1 MAIISNPVSIELD
14 DIQSLLIRGFGQLP
28 VCTYILLEIEKPA
41 LAREWLTELLPF
53 LSPATRF
60 EPLTGLN
67 IAFTH
72 PGLAALGLAEE
83 NLRNFP
89 IPFREGISASHR
101 SRILGDYGASA
112 PSQWRW
118 GGEGRQPHCL
128 LVLFARDEEVMARF
142 QADHLARVTKAGGL
156 RVVHQLDGY
165 RRSDGKEQF
174 GFHDSISQPVI
185 KGSGRSGPD
194 NDLIA
199 PGEFVLGYL
208 NEHAEY
214 PFSPLIAR
222 AQGDLNLLPP
232 DAAGSGLKDLGRN
245 GTFLVYRQI
254 QQHVDR
260 FWAFMEEKTRKPDGQ
275 TDPEAQVRLAAK
287 MVGRWPGGA
296 SLVKFPDGD
305 PGIFIS
311 LPLWLASAPKQSARQ
326 LPRPGAQALAQDHT
340 TPSHSAPGQALR
352 PSHARRRN
360 GKGPAFPGV
369 QRRLR
374 TAIRIHSEDL
384 GQRRPAQMAERRS
397 RSAHRRA
404 RPRGARLQTRPL
416 HHTGGTCEPL
426 RHRFTAVCHRAGR
439 GLFLFSGFGGLPLPG
454 LPLKTERRAVRR
466 RKPGL
471 PPRYPSKIRYW
482 PPARWRG

>member
-305 PGIFIS
+305 PGIFMSDNDFGYAHDDPFGYRCPYGSHLRRNNPRDNFRDLAPKPS
-311 LPLWLASAPKQSARQ
+311 LKITRRHRILRRGRLYDLPTPEGETEKGLHFLGFNADFEQQFEFIQKTWANDDQPKWLNADPDPLIGVPDPAAPDYKPARFTIQAEPVSRCVTGLQRFVTVRAGDYFFFPGLGACRYLAS
-326 LPRPGAQALAQDHT
+326 L
-340 TPSHSAPGQALR
+340 
-352 PSHARRRN
+352 
-360 GKGPAFPGV
+360 
-369 QRRLR
+369 
-374 TAIRIHSEDL
+374 
-384 GQRRPAQMAERRS
+384 
-397 RSAHRRA
+397 
-404 RPRGARLQTRPL
+404 
-416 HHTGGTCEPL
+416 
-426 RHRFTAVCHRAGR
+426 
-439 GLFLFSGFGGLPLPG
+439 
-454 LPLKTERRAVRR
+454 
-466 RKPGL
+466 
-471 PPRYPSKIRYW
+471 
-482 PPARWRG
+482 